1 MCKIFI
7 VKIHHPVVHI
17 QKNCARSSA
26 ARQCELGDTGIHN
39 VDHEFACSDISSI
52 TCGDRSSVRLFFFCR
67 VLSKTAVLLCA
78 AWFWTLTTHQP
89 FPKWRRETRIA
100 VDRQSK
106 SGPGFLL
113 PFRIWWLQSLLNYF
127 RIALTFLYG
136 QLFKIFKVL
145 VSKTGM
151 RFWDNL
157 TQKRFS
163 PNGIAL

>member
-1 MCKIFI
+1 MSLPA
-7 VKIHHPVVHI
+7 VTYLALH
-17 QKNCARSSA
+17 A
-26 ARQCELGDTGIHN
+26 GIGHL
-39 VDHEFACSDISSI
+39 SD
-52 TCGDRSSVRLFFFCR
+52 VFFMSR
-67 VLSKTAVLLCA
+67 IIEDSGTAVCSMILNVA
-78 AWFWTLTTHQP
+78 THQP